1 MLFSESVA
9 CEPLS
14 SDIMPENF
22 VLFKYQKLKN
32 WYCMYCTGFE
42 MTALLNRMQIDDIYD
57 EKEKLEPDVGNC
69 FYT

>member
-14 SDIMPENF
+14 SYIKPEIF
-22 VLFKYQKLKN
+22 VLFTYQKMKS
-32 WYCMYCTGFE
+32 WSWMCCTGFE
-42 MTALLNRMQIDDIYD
+42 MTVLSNRMQIDDIYD

>member
-14 SDIMPENF
+14 SYIKPEIF
-22 VLFKYQKLKN
+22 YYSKYQEMKR
-32 WYCMYCTGFE
+32 WYWMCFTGFE
-42 MTALLNRMQIDDIYD
+42 MTVLKNRMQIDDIYD